1 MLKAILFDLDGTL
14 LPMNDDEFTRTYFGL
29 LCKTVTPLGYSPEK
43 LVDTLWAGTS
53 KMYRNDGS
61 KTNEEVFWNC
71 FAENYGEDKLKDKP
85 VFDAFYSNEFK
96 LSKSATR
103 ENPEARKIIDFLKS
117 NNIKIILATNPLFPP
132 NAIETRIGF
141 INLVPSDFDYITTY
155 DNSHFT
161 KPNPKYIEEILTKN
175 NLKPEEVLF
184 FGNNEV
190 EDCDCASALNIKSF
204 LVGDDLIL
212 KSENPPYPHI
222 KIEEIIDTIKNYI

>member
-1 MLKAILFDLDGTL
+1 MLKAVLFDLDGTL
-14 LPMNDDEFTRTYFGL
+14 LPMNDNEFTRLYFGL
-29 LCKTVTPLGYSPEK
+29 LCKTVTPLGYDSKK
-43 LVDTLWAGTS
+43 LVDTLWTGTS

-61 KTNEEVFWNC
+61 KTNEEVFWDC
-71 FAENYGEDKLKDKP
+71 FAEIYGKDKLKDKP
-85 VFDAFYSNEFK
+85 AFDRFYSNEFK

-103 ENPEARKIIDFLKS
+103 DNPIAKEIIDFLKN

-132 NAIETRIGF
+132 NAIETRISF

-161 KPNPKYIEEILTKN
+161 KPNPKYIEEILNKN
-175 NLKPEEVLF
+175 NLKSEEVLF

-190 EDCDCASALNIKSF
+190 EDCDCASALNIKSY

-212 KSENPPYPHI
+212 KSETPPYPHI
-222 KIEEIIDTIKNYI
+222 KIEEIIDTIKSHM